1 MKQPYIHG
9 IIDTLAGAELIRQFD
24 IQHKNRLGVI
34 LLDTA
39 FETACRAYLKYVAKI
54 PISESHQQRHTLIS
68 TVKSKLS
75 EIDSEVWQKI
85 DWYYTEIRCDFY
97 HQSAGKTIIEALYL
111 DYKDIVEFVIDKAL
125 NIQSAKLVEEEI
137 ARIQSHKANGE
148 ESDEPEIEIDLHF
161 IKDKVDRIIVAV
173 SSTSPKNVGDINT
186 FFKRQGISLKLS
198 EKDFYNILARNS
210 GSKKYFYHDKESKS
224 WQLSKAGE
232 KQLTKLKTE

>member
-39 FETACRAYLKYVAKI
+39 FETACRAFLKYITKI
-54 PISESHQQRHTLIS
+54 PMSDSHQQRHNLVS

-75 EIDSEVWQKI
+75 DIDEEVWKKI

-111 DYKDIVEFVIDKAL
+111 DYKDIVEFVIDRAL
-125 NIQSAKLVEEEI
+125 GIESSKLVTEEI
-137 ARIQSHKANGE
+137 QRINEHQDSIGENGQPHVDFDFHKN
-148 ESDEPEIEIDLHF
+148 
-161 IKDKVDRIIVAV
+161 KDIVDRIVAAV
-173 SSTSPKNVGDINT
+173 HILSPKKFEDLNT
-186 FFKRQGISLKLS
+186 FFKKQGVSLKLS
-198 EKDFYNILARNS
+198 STEFNRITCVNS
-210 GSKKYFYHDKESKS
+210 GSKKYFYHDKDEKS
-224 WQLSKAGE
+224 WKLSEIGKKYLSKFNP
-232 KQLTKLKTE
+232 Q